1 MLLISISARPCL
13 SSRDIVNIRGKKCLF
28 KLFLPN
34 FSISFLS
41 LMHAFNLVLKEIC
54 IRLPQHHKKQQPKT
68 IRVAFILPQK
78 EIASIIL
85 KYQVK
90 FLC

>member
-1 MLLISISARPCL
+1 
-13 SSRDIVNIRGKKCLF
+13 
-28 KLFLPN
+28 
-34 FSISFLS
+34 
-41 LMHAFNLVLKEIC
+41 MHAFNLVLKEIC

-85 KYQVK
+85 KYQAK
-90 FLC
+90 FLY